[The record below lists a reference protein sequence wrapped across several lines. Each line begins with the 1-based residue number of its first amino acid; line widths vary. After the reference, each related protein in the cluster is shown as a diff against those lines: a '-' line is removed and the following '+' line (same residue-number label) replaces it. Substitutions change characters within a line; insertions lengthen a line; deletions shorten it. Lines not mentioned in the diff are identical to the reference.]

1 MRISCCGVPTPIR
14 DIEHFPLRHKTEH
27 ITLSTEADF
36 ELAYCSTSTPVP
48 LRAQGQQERIWHMKQ
63 AGGLLGEQEVMP

>member
-1 MRISCCGVPTPIR
+1 MRISRFGAPTFLR
-14 DIEHFPLRHKTEH
+14 DIEYFPLRHKTEH
-27 ITLSTEADF
+27 ITLSTEVDF

-63 AGGLLGEQEVMP
+63 AGALLGEQEVMP